1 MFEVTWAKNRAGAS
15 TPRYASNLTVEALM
29 VYFVL
34 GLLCGVT
41 ATIWYL
47 VFDFSFDFDHAITVN
62 LSIAAATI
70 IATAIHFDSVHKQ
83 RKDRLWEI
91 NKDSLLKLSKAI
103 SDAVDMSGRL
113 ADSHLNQEQG
123 IPERVNTDGSNIVHA
138 KLKEVLSDSL
148 YVYKPL
154 LSPALILSIEAYQ
167 DEQKKIAEDYNHDEL
182 SIFEAYDKQWDAQK
196 KLQGVISTFIKQVS
210 GV

>member
-1 MFEVTWAKNRAGAS
+1 
-15 TPRYASNLTVEALM
+15 M
-29 VYFVL
+29 VNFVL
-34 GLLCGVT
+34 GFLFGVA

-47 VFDFSFDFDHAITVN
+47 VFDFDFNFDHAITVN
-62 LSIAAATI
+62 FSIAAATLT
-70 IATAIHFDSVHKQ
+70 ATAIHFDSVRKQ

-113 ADSHLNQEQG
+113 ADSHFNQEQG
-123 IPERVNTDGSNIVHA
+123 IPEHVNTDGSEIVRA
-138 KLKEVLSDSL
+138 KLEEALSDSL

-154 LSPALILSIEAYQ
+154 LNQALISSIEEYQ
-167 DEQKKIAEDYNHDEL
+167 ETEKKIRESYKYDEF
-182 SIFEAYDKQWDAQK
+182 SIFEAYDKQWAAQR
-196 KLQGVISTFIKQVS
+196 KLQDVISQFIKQVS

>member
-1 MFEVTWAKNRAGAS
+1 
-15 TPRYASNLTVEALM
+15 M
-29 VYFVL
+29 VSFVL

-47 VFDFSFDFDHAITVN
+47 AFDFEFNFDHAITVN
-62 LSIAAATI
+62 FSIAAATI
-70 IATAIHFDSVHKQ
+70 TATVIHFDSVRKQ

-113 ADSHLNQEQG
+113 ADNHFYQEQG
-123 IPERVNTDGSNIVHA
+123 IPEHVNTDGAEIVRA
-138 KLKEVLSDSL
+138 KLVETLSDSL

-154 LSPALILSIEAYQ
+154 LSPELISSIDEYQ
-167 DEQKKIAEDYNHDEL
+167 LTEKKIDESFNDDAI
-182 SIFEAYDKQWDAQK
+182 SIYEAYDMQWAAQK
-196 KLQGVISTFIKQVS
+196 KLQNVIAQFIKQVS